1 MVVQKNIGRT
11 PKVVRLDQDGT
22 EFKSDVSGR
31 EVMVLIQCSGKEI
44 YGICWNQ
51 GEIRWMVE
59 VTDIEER
66 GNHQRRRVKG
76 GTDLTPPPA

>member
-44 YGICWNQ
+44 YGICWHQ

-59 VTDIEER
+59 ANNI
-66 GNHQRRRVKG
+66 
-76 GTDLTPPPA
+76 